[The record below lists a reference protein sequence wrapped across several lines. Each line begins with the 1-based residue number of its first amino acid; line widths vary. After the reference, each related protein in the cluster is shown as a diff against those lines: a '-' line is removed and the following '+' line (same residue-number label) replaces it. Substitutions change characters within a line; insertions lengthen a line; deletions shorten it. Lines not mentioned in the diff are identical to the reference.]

1 MKTVSTVI
9 LFIVLLIY
17 GLAVRTIAQ
26 NLGRGSAAQTE
37 LIGTWRVVSIGTVR
51 PNGQVVTEWM
61 GSNPTGTLIY
71 DRAGRMSVQFM
82 RDPRATWKAA
92 GPSPAHSPDEIVDAA
107 SAAEKAAA
115 FDAYYAYY
123 GEYDVNKKDHVVR
136 HHVEGSL
143 WPPEIGV
150 TYERHFDVSGNRLA
164 IVTAPFKFKGEERYN
179 RIVLQR
185 ISN

>member
-1 MKTVSTVI
+1 M
-9 LFIVLLIY
+9 F
-17 GLAVRTIAQ
+17 
-26 NLGRGSAAQTE
+26 
-37 LIGTWRVVSIGTVR
+37 
-51 PNGQVVTEWM
+51 
-61 GSNPTGTLIY
+61 
-71 DRAGRMSVQFM
+71 VQFR

-179 RIVLQR
+179 WIVLRR